1 MMIAVSNELLH
12 KEKETSPS
20 SPPSSPPSP
29 PSILEWMDD
38 VAQWVHS
45 CRSDVVGQWHQV
57 DPCGALVEDIV
68 SYLLDAWYTAGETT
82 QHLLGEPEVDE
93 DDKDGADETE
103 DAATTTS
110 AVPENGDGDDGE
122 RRDLRRRRDRTEGQ
136 VELAT
141 VLAKWIVGVE
151 FADVPPRSC
160 RYEQQ
165 QQQQHQKEKADEVA
179 NREAD
184 NEDATITLALQRID
198 DANRELAAQR
208 TAAWHHARSQIF
220 SAAPL
225 SKLLSTPAQ
234 YNALVYEKCSARAA
248 AIKKMED
255 EKEKEHQAS
264 ADTTTAAM
272 TTTIIDMG
280 PRKLRYRD
288 RAPDAAPM
296 RRLTELELLL
306 LLQNKKKKRKREDDD
321 ASGGADNDAGS
332 CGDHEE
338 EEDQWTAPVFRRVQD
353 ARNWGT
359 KMEPMSAALY
369 CHRNGGAEG
378 NAPQLRTDLGCLRH
392 REHAFLGASPDGV
405 VVGPPGHP
413 KRGYNVEIKNI
424 VDRPITGDP
433 KVEYY
438 VQFQAQ
444 MEVCDLPHT
453 DFLET
458 KFSEYEFADD
468 YFLRQRLRP
477 DLPHGIVLHFWPE
490 RPLHSSSS
498 SSNDAVFCTPEEEE
512 GEVDVI

>member
-1 MMIAVSNELLH
+1 
-12 KEKETSPS
+12 
-20 SPPSSPPSP
+20 
-29 PSILEWMDD
+29 MDD

-57 DPCGALVEDIV
+57 DPCSALIEDIV

-208 TAAWHHARSQIF
+208 TAAWHHTRSQIF

-248 AIKKMED
+248 AIKNM
-255 EKEKEHQAS
+255 EHQVSASSS
-264 ADTTTAAM
+264 ADTTTTA

-288 RAPDAAPM
+288 RAPDATPM
-296 RRLTELELLL
+296 CRLL
-306 LLQNKKKKRKREDDD
+306 KRKRGDNHD
-321 ASGGADNDAGS
+321 DNDAG
-332 CGDHEE
+332 GGLEDDLEDDHEDE
-338 EEDQWTAPVFRRVQD
+338 WTAPVFRRVQD

-490 RPLHSSSS
+490 RPPHSSTS
-498 SSNDAVFCTPEEEE
+498 SSNDAVFSTPEEEE
-512 GEVDVI
+512 GEGDVI